1 MLPITMIDTTGL
13 YTVEE
18 VAHTL
23 RERGV
28 VLAAAG
34 RQTEWHLW
42 ADSRQ
47 RASQDRKISIYP
59 TLNEAIRVFH
69 ETDVA
74 AVATKV
80 KSANNF

>member
-1 MLPITMIDTTGL
+1 MIDTTRL

-23 RERGV
+23 RERDV

-34 RQTEWHLW
+34 PASGMAPLGRLKT
-42 ADSRQ
+42 ASFSR
-47 RASQDRKISIYP
+47 SQIAIYP
-59 TLNEAIRVFH
+59 TLKEAIRVFH
-69 ETDVA
+69 ETDIA
-74 AVATKV
+74 AVAKKV